1 MNIHQKTQY
10 ARLTIIA
17 ALMFMALRPAQ
28 AADIPQQ
35 YRGHWCDT
43 KWETILRRCTERDE
57 FTMIIGRDGYGI
69 EDWECTFEIVRKD
82 ERYGGHRIWM
92 MCRDDGGAGKGQRS
106 QERWWLGSHGTRLQ
120 ILQMRPK

>member
-43 KWETILRRCTERDE
+43 KWETILRRCADSDE
-57 FTMIIGRDGYGI
+57 WTMVVDQDFLRN
-69 EDWECTFEIVRKD
+69 R
-82 ERYGGHRIWM
+82 R
-92 MCRDDGGAGKGQRS
+92 
-106 QERWWLGSHGTRLQ
+106 LGLHL
-120 ILQMRPK
+120 